1 MIYLDTPVTI
11 IDDGTDRSIGIK
23 FADPDT
29 GDEQIISGVFF
40 RSSNDT
46 KTELSAT
53 WLPEKGTLVVDIP
66 NNLINYSGYAK
77 LIIPKTTFLIDAI
90 TMKLDVYSPKD
101 TDGASRV
108 YYGEDK
114 YAFVRDFDTTNNQI
128 FIEVATDIVNTDFIR
143 SLVDKIVSEKGVV
156 DKAGTAVDTD
166 TLKNDIVNRVTKLID
181 VKKIQEDIKTAL
193 VESINSLKDEQ
204 SKSLQNQESKL
215 QGIETKVASLNAET
229 IKSDIL
235 EALDTKI
242 LTAKTD
248 IINSVDVAQL
258 RLDLTSLITETSKS
272 DIAAAK
278 QYVQSYLNTYFE
290 GSEFTTKVTQA
301 ISEQLSTLSG
311 DISSSRAVADG
322 AKEGLDTLKAKVEKN
337 TSDITALEQF
347 KTGMS
352 GAIASYITD
361 NLTSKKII
369 EILETNSNYSD
380 NIFTA
385 MKTTLDERYIVT
397 NNVIKIDTQE
407 GTKVTVGEVDFT
419 IPTTDSFA
427 KEADLGTLRAKVS
440 EVEGSI
446 STAIDTKL
454 TNGGDH
460 YIKNS
465 ELHTAL
471 QGLSSSSSSNSGN
484 TAQGNDVDTVYG
496 NDYPYDGG
504 NIEKLQT
511 LPVGA
516 VYVDRTK
523 KNGAIK
529 WIKIREYNAGANK
542 DYARDSWKVLY
553 GDTGEVLAPITQTV
567 FGGSKLWFRRV
578 NGVVELIWG
587 GLSWGWFGIKRRGA
601 AGYLEHPSN
610 RNKFCSI
617 IAPNTLPRGFCPT
630 SSKIG
635 NMTNDAGVP
644 YGTFYIGANTDSR
657 QIRLQFLEDVPRD
670 KDISDI
676 RFANMTYITDEPWPD
691 KLTW

>member
-23 FADPDT
+23 FADPDA
-29 GDEQIISGVFF
+29 GDEQIISGVYF
-40 RSSNDT
+40 RSSHDT
-46 KTELSAT
+46 KTELSAK

-77 LIIPKTTFLIDAI
+77 LIIPKTSFLIDAI

-114 YAFVRDFDTTNNQI
+114 YAFVRDFDTTKNQI

-166 TLKNDIVNRVTKLID
+166 TLKNDIMNRVTKLID
-181 VKKIQEDIKTAL
+181 TKKIQEDIKTSL
-193 VESINSLKDEQ
+193 VESINTLKDEQ
-204 SKSLQNQESKL
+204 SKSLQNQESKI

-242 LTAKTD
+242 ITAKTD
-248 IINSVDVAQL
+248 IINAVDVAQL

-290 GSEFTTKVTQA
+290 GSDFTTKVTQA

-311 DISSSRAVADG
+311 DISSARAVADG
-322 AKEGLDTLKAKVEKN
+322 AKEGLDTLKTKVEKN
-337 TSDITALEQF
+337 SSDIATLEEF
-347 KTGMS
+347 KKGMS

-361 NLTSKKII
+361 NLTSQKII
-369 EILETNSNYSD
+369 EILETNDHYTDSIFSNMT
-380 NIFTA
+380 NI
-385 MKTTLDERYIVT
+385 LDERYVVK
-397 NNVIKIDTQE
+397 NNVTKIDTQE
-407 GTKVTVGEVDFT
+407 GTKVTVGEVTFT
-419 IPTTDSFA
+419 IPVTDSFA
-427 KEADLGTLRAKVS
+427 KETDLGTLRAKVGS
-440 EVEGSI
+440 VESSI
-446 STAIDTKL
+446 GTAIDAKL
-454 TNGGDH
+454 ANGGDH

-471 QGLSSSSSSNSGN
+471 QGLSSNSGN
-484 TAQGNDVDTVYG
+484 TATPQENNTDTVYG
-496 NDYPYDGG
+496 DNYPYDD
-504 NIEKLQT
+504 NNVETLQA

-516 VYVDRTK
+516 VYVDRRK

-529 WIKIREYNAGANK
+529 WIKIKPYDKGVPRNT
-542 DYARDSWKVLY
+542 ARDCWKVLY
-553 GDTGEVLAPITQTV
+553 GDTGEVLAPMTQSV

-578 NGVVELIWG
+578 NGIVELIWG

-601 AGYLEHPSN
+601 PGYLPHPSD

-617 IAPNTLPRGFCPT
+617 LSQGTLPVGFCPT

-635 NMTNDAGVP
+635 NITNDKGVP
-644 YGTFYIGANTDSR
+644 YGTFYIGGNTDSR
-657 QIRLQFLEDVPRD
+657 QIRLQFLEDVPTD
-670 KDISDI
+670 KDITDI
-676 RFANMTYITDEPWPD
+676 RFSNMTYITDEPWPD
-691 KLTW
+691 RL

>member
-114 YAFVRDFDTTNNQI
+114 YAFVRDFDTTKNQI

-166 TLKNDIVNRVTKLID
+166 TLKNDIVNRVSKMID
-181 VKKIQEDIKTAL
+181 VKKIQAEITKSLT
-193 VESINSLKDEQ
+193 ESIEQLKTEQ
-204 SKSLQNQESKL
+204 SKSLQNQESRIE
-215 QGIETKVASLNAET
+215 GINTKVSGLNAET

-235 EALDTKI
+235 TALDTKI
-242 LTAKTD
+242 LTAKTE
-248 IINSVDVAQL
+248 IINAVDTAQL
-258 RLDLTSLITETSKS
+258 KLDLTSLITETSKT

-278 QYVQSYLNTYFE
+278 EYTETYLNKYFE
-290 GSEFTTKVTQA
+290 GSDFTAKITAA
-301 ISEQLSTLSG
+301 ISDTLSTIRS
-311 DISSSRAVADG
+311 DISSAREVADG
-322 AKEGLDTLKAKVEKN
+322 AKSEVETLKAKVTKN
-337 TSDITALEQF
+337 TSDIASLEEF
-347 KTGMS
+347 KSGVS
-352 GAIASYITD
+352 GAISSYITD
-361 NLTSKKII
+361 NLTSQKII
-369 EILETNSNYSD
+369 DTLQTKPNYVD
-380 NIFTA
+380 TIFTD
-385 MKTTLDERYIVT
+385 MTTLLDERYIST
-397 NNVIKIDTQE
+397 NSVFKVDTQN

-419 IPTTDSFA
+419 IPVTDSFA
-427 KEADLGTLRAKVS
+427 KEADLGTLRAKVGS
-440 EVEGSI
+440 VESSI
-446 STAIDTKL
+446 GTAIDTKL
-454 TNGGDH
+454 ANGGDH

-471 QGLSSSSSSNSGN
+471 EGLSGSGN
-484 TAQGNDVDTVYG
+484 TTKAQENNTDTVYG
-496 NDYPYDGG
+496 DNYPYDD
-504 NIEKLQT
+504 NNVETLQA

-516 VYVDRTK
+516 VYVDRRK

-529 WIKIREYNAGANK
+529 WIKIKPYDKGVPRNT
-542 DYARDSWKVLY
+542 ARDCWKVLY
-553 GDTGEVLAPITQTV
+553 GDTGEVLASITQTA
-567 FGGSKLWFRRV
+567 FSGAKLLYRRI
-578 NGVVELIWG
+578 NSNVELIWG

-601 AGYLEHPSN
+601 AGYVAHPSD
-610 RNKFCSI
+610 RNKFCVI
-617 IAPNTLPRGFCPT
+617 VPQGTLPLGFSPT

-635 NMTNDAGVP
+635 NITNDKGVP
-644 YGTFYIGANTDSR
+644 YGTFYVGGNTDSR
-657 QIRLQFLEDVPRD
+657 QIRLQFLEDVPDNRD
-670 KDISDI
+670 ITDI
-676 RFANMTYITDEPWPD
+676 RFSNMVYITDEPWPD
-691 KLTW
+691 RL

>member
-23 FADPDT
+23 FADPDA
-29 GDEQIISGVFF
+29 GDEQIISGVYF
-40 RSSNDT
+40 RSSHDT
-46 KTELSAT
+46 KTELSAK

-114 YAFVRDFDTTNNQI
+114 YAFVRDFDTTKNQI
-128 FIEVATDIVNTDFIR
+128 FIEVATDVVNTDFIR

-166 TLKNDIVNRVTKLID
+166 TLKNDIMNRVTKLID

-193 VESINSLKDEQ
+193 AESINSLKDEQ
-204 SKSLQNQESKL
+204 SKSLQNQESKI
-215 QGIETKVASLNAET
+215 QGIETKVASLNVET

-248 IINSVDVAQL
+248 IINALDVAQL

-272 DIAAAK
+272 DISAAK

-290 GSEFTTKVTQA
+290 GSDFTTKITQA

-311 DISSSRAVADG
+311 DISSARAVADG

-337 TSDITALEQF
+337 TTDIASLEQF
-347 KTGMS
+347 KTGVS
-352 GAIASYITD
+352 GAIASYITEH
-361 NLTSKKII
+361 LTSQKII
-369 EILETNSNYSD
+369 ETLKTNSDYIND
-380 NIFTA
+380 IFTD
-385 MKTTLDERYIVT
+385 MTTLLDGKYIKKEAVT
-397 NNVIKIDTQE
+397 KVDTMD
-407 GTKVTVGEVDFT
+407 GTRVTVGGTEFT
-419 IPTTDSFA
+419 IPSTDSFA
-427 KEADLGTLRAKVS
+427 KESEMETLRTKVGEIES
-440 EVEGSI
+440 SI
-446 STAIDTKL
+446 GTAIDTKL
-454 TNGGDH
+454 ANGGDN

-471 QGLSSSSSSNSGN
+471 EGLSSNSGN
-484 TAQGNDVDTVYG
+484 TATAQENNTDTVYG
-496 NDYPYDGG
+496 DDYPYDGT
-504 NIEKLQT
+504 NVETLQA

-516 VYVDRTK
+516 VYVDRHK

-529 WIKIREYNAGANK
+529 WIKIKSYEKGVPRNT
-542 DYARDSWKVLY
+542 ARDCWKVLY
-553 GDTGEVLAPITQTV
+553 GDTGEVLASITQSA
-567 FGGSKLWFRRV
+567 FGGSKLLYRRV
-578 NGVVELIWG
+578 NSNVELIWG

-601 AGYLEHPSN
+601 AGYVAHPSD
-610 RNKFCSI
+610 RNKFCVIVPQGS
-617 IAPNTLPRGFCPT
+617 LPLGFSPT

-635 NMTNDAGVP
+635 NITNDKGIP
-644 YGTFYIGANTDSR
+644 YGTFYVGGNGDSR
-657 QIRLQFLEDVPRD
+657 QIRLQFLEDVPENRD
-670 KDISDI
+670 ITDI
-676 RFANMTYITDEPWPD
+676 RFSNMNYITDEPWPD
-691 KLTW
+691 RL

>member
-23 FADPDT
+23 FADPDA
-29 GDEQIISGVFF
+29 GDEQIISGVYF
-40 RSSNDT
+40 RSSHDT
-46 KTELSAT
+46 KTELSAK
-53 WLPEKGTLVVDIP
+53 WLPEKGTLVIDIP

-114 YAFVRDFDTTNNQI
+114 YAFVRDFDTTKNQI

-166 TLKNDIVNRVTKLID
+166 TLKNDIMNRVTKLID
-181 VKKIQEDIKTAL
+181 VKKIQKDIKAAL

-258 RLDLTSLITETSKS
+258 RLDLTTLVTETSKS

-278 QYVQSYLNTYFE
+278 QYTQSYLNTYFE
-290 GSEFTTKVTQA
+290 GSDFTTKITQA
-301 ISEQLSTLSG
+301 ISGNLSTLTG
-311 DISSSRAVADG
+311 DISSARAVADG
-322 AKEGLDTLKAKVEKN
+322 AKEGVDDLKAKVAKN
-337 TSDITALEQF
+337 TSDITALEEF
-347 KTGMS
+347 KTGVS
-352 GAIASYITD
+352 GAIASYITEH
-361 NLTSKKII
+361 LTSPKII
-369 EILETNSNYSD
+369 ETLKTNSDYIND
-380 NIFTA
+380 IFTD
-385 MKTTLDERYIVT
+385 MTTLLDGKYIKKEAVT
-397 NNVIKIDTQE
+397 KVDTMD
-407 GTKVTVGEVDFT
+407 GTRVTVGETEFT
-419 IPTTDSFA
+419 IPSTSSFA
-427 KEADLGTLRAKVS
+427 KETDLGTLRAKVG
-440 EVEGSI
+440 EVENSI
-446 STAIDTKL
+446 DTAIDTKL
-454 TNGGDH
+454 SNGGDH

-471 QGLSSSSSSNSGN
+471 EGLSSNSSSNSGN
-484 TAQGNDVDTVYG
+484 TTQGNNTDTVYG
-496 NDYPYDGG
+496 DDYPYDGT
-504 NIEKLQT
+504 NVETLQE

-516 VYVDRTK
+516 VYVDRHK

-529 WIKIREYNAGANK
+529 WIKIKPYDKGVPRNT
-542 DYARDSWKVLY
+542 ARDCWKVLY
-553 GDTGEVLAPITQTV
+553 GDTGDVLATIAPTA
-567 FGGSKLWFRRV
+567 FGGSKLYYRRI
-578 NGVVELIWG
+578 NSIVELLWG

-601 AGYLEHPSN
+601 PGYTAHPSD
-610 RNKFCSI
+610 RNKFCVIVPQGS
-617 IAPNTLPRGFCPT
+617 LPLGFCPT
-630 SSKIG
+630 SSKMG
-635 NMTNDAGVP
+635 NISNDKGVP
-644 YGTFYIGANTDSR
+644 YGTFYVGGNGDSR
-657 QIRLQFLEDVPRD
+657 QIRLQFFEDVPENRD
-670 KDISDI
+670 ITDI
-676 RFANMTYITDEPWPD
+676 RFSNMAYITDEPWPD
-691 KLTW
+691 RL

>member
-23 FADPDT
+23 FADPDA
-29 GDEQIISGVFF
+29 GDEQIISGIYF
-40 RSSNDT
+40 RSSHDT
-46 KTELSAT
+46 KTELSAK

-114 YAFVRDFDTTNNQI
+114 YAFVRDFDTTKNQI

-166 TLKNDIVNRVTKLID
+166 ALKNDIMNRVTKLID
-181 VKKIQEDIKTAL
+181 IKKIQEDIKASL
-193 VESINSLKDEQ
+193 VESINSLKDER

-235 EALDTKI
+235 EALDAKI

-248 IINSVDVAQL
+248 IINAVDVAQL
-258 RLDLTSLITETSKS
+258 RLDLTNLITETSKS

-290 GSEFTTKVTQA
+290 GSDFTTKITQA
-301 ISEQLSTLSG
+301 ISGNLSTLTG
-311 DISSSRAVADG
+311 DISSARAVADG
-322 AKEGLDTLKAKVEKN
+322 AKEGLDALKTKVEKN
-337 TSDITALEQF
+337 TDDITALEQF
-347 KTGMS
+347 KTSVS
-352 GAIASYITD
+352 GSIASYITD
-361 NLTSKKII
+361 NLTSQKIV
-369 EILETNSNYSD
+369 ETLKTNSDYIND
-380 NIFTA
+380 IFTDMTSLLDA
-385 MKTTLDERYIVT
+385 KYVKKTDVT
-397 NNVIKIDTQE
+397 KVDTMNS
-407 GTKVTVGEVDFT
+407 TRVTVGEVDFT
-419 IPTTDSFA
+419 IPSTDSFA
-427 KEADLGTLRAKVS
+427 KETDLGTLRAKVS
-440 EVEGSI
+440 SVENSI
-446 STAIDTKL
+446 GTAIDTKL
-454 TNGGDH
+454 ANGGDH

-471 QGLSSSSSSNSGN
+471 EGLSSNSGN
-484 TAQGNDVDTVYG
+484 NATSQENNTDTVYG
-496 NDYPYDGG
+496 DNYPYDD
-504 NIEKLQT
+504 NNVETLQA

-516 VYVDRTK
+516 VYVDRRK

-529 WIKIREYNAGANK
+529 WIKIKPYDKGVPRNT
-542 DYARDSWKVLY
+542 ARDCWKVLY
-553 GDTGEVLAPITQTV
+553 GDTGDVLASISQTA
-567 FGGSKLWFRRV
+567 FSGAKLWYRRI
-578 NGVVELIWG
+578 NSSVELIWG

-601 AGYLEHPSN
+601 AGYVSHPSD
-610 RNKFCSI
+610 RNKFCVIVPQGS
-617 IAPNTLPRGFCPT
+617 LPLGFAPT

-635 NMTNDAGVP
+635 NITNDKGVP
-644 YGTFYIGANTDSR
+644 YGTFYIGGNTDSR
-657 QIRLQFLEDVPRD
+657 QIRLQFLDDVPDNRD
-670 KDISDI
+670 ITDI
-676 RFANMTYITDEPWPD
+676 RFSNMVYVTDEPWPD
-691 KLTW
+691 RV

>member
-23 FADPDT
+23 FADPDA
-29 GDEQIISGVFF
+29 GDEQIISGVYF
-40 RSSNDT
+40 RSSHDT
-46 KTELSAT
+46 KTELSAK
-53 WLPEKGTLVVDIP
+53 WLPYKGTLVVDIP

-166 TLKNDIVNRVTKLID
+166 TLKNDIMNRVTKLID
-181 VKKIQEDIKTAL
+181 VKKIQEDIKSAL
-193 VESINSLKDEQ
+193 VESINSIKDEQ
-204 SKSLQNQESKL
+204 SKSLQNQDSKL
-215 QGIETKVASLNAET
+215 QGIETKVASLNVET

-235 EALDTKI
+235 QALDTKI
-242 LTAKTD
+242 LNAKTD

-258 RLDLTSLITETSKS
+258 RLDLNSLITETSKS

-290 GSEFTTKVTQA
+290 GSDFTTKITQA

-311 DISSSRAVADG
+311 DISSARAVADG

-337 TSDITALEQF
+337 TTDIASLEQF
-347 KTGMS
+347 KTGVS

-361 NLTSKKII
+361 NLTSEKII
-369 EILETNSNYSD
+369 DILNTDSNYAD

-407 GTKVTVGEVDFT
+407 GTKVTVGEVSFT
-419 IPTTDSFA
+419 IPVTDSFA
-427 KEADLGTLRAKVS
+427 KETDLGLLRAKVG
-440 EVEGSI
+440 EVESSI
-446 STAIDTKL
+446 GPAIDTKL

-465 ELHTAL
+465 ELQKAL
-471 QGLSSSSSSNSGN
+471 EGLSSGTKSNEDGEEEK
-484 TAQGNDVDTVYG
+484 TIVFGDYFPWENDNIYKLLHL
-496 NDYPYDGG
+496 PIGG
-504 NIEKLQT
+504 IYIDN
-511 LPVGA
+511 
-516 VYVDRTK
+516 RK
-523 KNGAIK
+523 KNGAIAWMK
-529 WIKIREYNAGANK
+529 TVKYMGGESK
-542 DYARDSWKVLY
+542 DHVKKCWKVIC
-553 GDTGEVLAPITQTV
+553 GDTGEVAIPTTQSV
-567 FGGSKLWFRRV
+567 FGSSKLYMRRV
-578 NGVVELIWG
+578 NSTVELIWG
-587 GLSWGWFGIKRRGA
+587 GLSWGWFGIKRRGST
-601 AGYLEHPSN
+601 GYASHPSN
-610 RNKFCSI
+610 KNKFCSI
-617 IAPNTLPRGFCPT
+617 VPTNGIPEGFIPK

-635 NMTNDAGVP
+635 SITNDTGVP
-644 YGTFYIGANTDSR
+644 YGTFYVGGSTDHKH
-657 QIRLQFLEDVPRD
+657 IRLQFLEDVPENRD
-670 KDISDI
+670 ITDI
-676 RFANMTYITDEPWPD
+676 RFSNMSYFTDEPWPERIT
-691 KLTW
+691 L

>member
-29 GDEQIISGVFF
+29 GDEQIISGVYF
-40 RSSNDT
+40 RSSHDT

-114 YAFVRDFDTTNNQI
+114 YAFVRDFDTTKKQI

-166 TLKNDIVNRVTKLID
+166 TLKNDIMNRVTKLID
-181 VKKIQEDIKTAL
+181 TKKIKEDIKAAL
-193 VESINSLKDEQ
+193 VESINTLKDEQ

-248 IINSVDVAQL
+248 IINAVDVAQL
-258 RLDLTSLITETSKS
+258 RLDLTNLITETSKS

-290 GSEFTTKVTQA
+290 VSDFTTKVTQA
-301 ISEQLSTLSG
+301 ISEKLSTLSG
-311 DISSSRAVADG
+311 DISSARAVADG

-337 TSDITALEQF
+337 TTDIASLEQF

-352 GAIASYITD
+352 GAIASYITEH
-361 NLTSKKII
+361 LTSQKIV
-369 EILETNSNYSD
+369 ETLKTNSDYVD
-380 NIFTA
+380 DIFTD
-385 MKTTLDERYIVT
+385 MTTLLDGKYIKKTDVT
-397 NNVIKIDTQE
+397 KVETMD
-407 GTKVTVGEVDFT
+407 GTRVTVGDVNFT
-419 IPTTDSFA
+419 IPVTDSFA
-427 KEADLGTLRAKVS
+427 KETALGLLRAKVGDIES
-440 EVEGSI
+440 SI
-446 STAIDTKL
+446 SPAIDTKL
-454 TNGGDH
+454 SNGGDH

-471 QGLSSSSSSNSGN
+471 EGLSSNSGN
-484 TAQGNDVDTVYG
+484 NATSQENNTDTVYG
-496 NDYPYDGG
+496 DNYPYDD
-504 NIEKLQT
+504 NNVETLQA

-516 VYVDRTK
+516 VYVDQRK

-529 WIKIREYNAGANK
+529 WIKIKSYDKGVPRNT
-542 DYARDSWKVLY
+542 ARDCWKVLY
-553 GDTGEVLAPITQTV
+553 GDTGEVLASISQSA
-567 FGGSKLWFRRV
+567 FSGAKLWYRRI
-578 NGVVELIWG
+578 NSNVELIWG

-601 AGYLEHPSN
+601 AGYVAHPSDK
-610 RNKFCSI
+610 NKFCVIVPQGS
-617 IAPNTLPRGFCPT
+617 LPLGFCPT

-635 NMTNDAGVP
+635 NITNDKGVP
-644 YGTFYIGANTDSR
+644 YGTFYIGGNTDSR
-657 QIRLQFLEDVPRD
+657 QIRLQFLENVPDNRD
-670 KDISDI
+670 ITDI
-676 RFANMTYITDEPWPD
+676 RFSNMVYVTDEPWPD
-691 KLTW
+691 RL

>member
-23 FADPDT
+23 FADPDA
-29 GDEQIISGVFF
+29 GDEQIISGVYF

-77 LIIPKTTFLIDAI
+77 LIIPKTTFLIDEI

-166 TLKNDIVNRVTKLID
+166 TLKNDIMNRVTKLID
-181 VKKIQEDIKTAL
+181 TKKIQEDIKTAL

-290 GSEFTTKVTQA
+290 GSDFTTKVTQA

-311 DISSSRAVADG
+311 DISSARAVADG
-322 AKEGLDTLKAKVEKN
+322 TKEGLDTLKAKVEKN

-352 GAIASYITD
+352 GAIASYITE
-361 NLTSKKII
+361 NLTSEKII
-369 EILETNSNYSD
+369 EILETDSNYSD

-385 MKTTLDERYIVT
+385 MKTTLDQRYIVT

-419 IPTTDSFA
+419 IPATDSFA
-427 KEADLGTLRAKVS
+427 KETELGLLRAKVGK
-440 EVEGSI
+440 VESSI
-446 STAIDTKL
+446 GTAIDNKL
-454 TNGGDH
+454 SNGGDH

-471 QGLSSSSSSNSGN
+471 EGLSSNSGN
-484 TAQGNDVDTVYG
+484 TAATQENNTDTVYG
-496 NDYPYDGG
+496 DNYPYDDD
-504 NIEKLQT
+504 NVEKLQG

-516 VYVDRTK
+516 VYVDRRK

-529 WIKIREYNAGANK
+529 WIKIKSYDKGVPRNT
-542 DYARDSWKVLY
+542 ARDCWKVLY
-553 GDTGEVLAPITQTV
+553 GDTGEVLASITQSA
-567 FGGSKLWFRRV
+567 FGGSKLLYRRV
-578 NGVVELIWG
+578 NSDVELIWG

-601 AGYLEHPSN
+601 AGYVAHPSD
-610 RNKFCSI
+610 RNKFCVIVPQGS
-617 IAPNTLPRGFCPT
+617 LPLGFSPT

-635 NMTNDAGVP
+635 NITNDKGVP
-644 YGTFYIGANTDSR
+644 YGTFYIGGNTDSR
-657 QIRLQFLEDVPRD
+657 QIRLQFLEDVPDNRD
-670 KDISDI
+670 ITDI
-676 RFANMTYITDEPWPD
+676 RFSNMNYVTDEPWPD
-691 KLTW
+691 RL

>member
-40 RSSNDT
+40 RSSHDT

-114 YAFVRDFDTTNNQI
+114 YAFVRDFDTTKNQI
-128 FIEVATDIVNTDFIR
+128 FIEVATDVVNTDFIR

-166 TLKNDIVNRVTKLID
+166 TLKNDIMNRVTKLID

-204 SKSLQNQESKL
+204 SKSLQNQESKI
-215 QGIETKVASLNAET
+215 QGIETKVASLNVET

-248 IINSVDVAQL
+248 IINALDVAQL

-290 GSEFTTKVTQA
+290 GSDFTTKITQA

-311 DISSSRAVADG
+311 DISSARAVADG
-322 AKEGLDTLKAKVEKN
+322 AKEGLDTLKTKVEKN
-337 TSDITALEQF
+337 TSDIAALEQF

-361 NLTSKKII
+361 NLTSEKII
-369 EILETNSNYSD
+369 EILETDNNYSD

-385 MKTTLDERYIVT
+385 MKTTLDQRYIVT

-419 IPTTDSFA
+419 IPVTDSFA
-427 KEADLGTLRAKVS
+427 KETELGLLRAKVG
-440 EVEGSI
+440 EVESSI
-446 STAIDTKL
+446 GTAIDTKL
-454 TNGGDH
+454 SNGGDH

-465 ELHTAL
+465 ELHNAL
-471 QGLSSSSSSNSGN
+471 QGLSSNSDN
-484 TAQGNDVDTVYG
+484 TSTTQENNTDTVYG
-496 NDYPYDGG
+496 DNYPYDDD
-504 NIEKLQT
+504 NVEKLQG

-516 VYVDRTK
+516 VYVDRHK

-529 WIKIREYNAGANK
+529 WIKIKSYEKGVPRNT
-542 DYARDSWKVLY
+542 ARDCWKVLY
-553 GDTGEVLAPITQTV
+553 GDTGEVLASITQSA
-567 FGGSKLWFRRV
+567 FGGSKLLYRRV
-578 NGVVELIWG
+578 NSNVELIWG

-601 AGYLEHPSN
+601 AGYVAHPSD
-610 RNKFCSI
+610 RNKFCVIVPQGS
-617 IAPNTLPRGFCPT
+617 LPLGFSPT

-635 NMTNDAGVP
+635 NITNDKGVP
-644 YGTFYIGANTDSR
+644 YGTFYVGGNSDSR
-657 QIRLQFLEDVPRD
+657 QIRLQFLEDVPENRD
-670 KDISDI
+670 ITDI
-676 RFANMTYITDEPWPD
+676 RFSNMNYITDEPWPD
-691 KLTW
+691 RL

>member
-11 IDDGTDRSIGIK
+11 VDDGTDRSIGIK
-23 FADPDT
+23 FADPDA
-29 GDEQIISGVFF
+29 GDEQIISGVYF
-40 RSSNDT
+40 RSSHDT
-46 KTELSAT
+46 KTELSAK

-114 YAFVRDFDTTNNQI
+114 YAFVRDFDTTKNQI

-166 TLKNDIVNRVTKLID
+166 TLKNDIMNRVTKLID
-181 VKKIQEDIKTAL
+181 VKKIQEDIKSAL
-193 VESINSLKDEQ
+193 VESINTLKDEQ
-204 SKSLQNQESKL
+204 SKSLQNQERKI

-248 IINSVDVAQL
+248 IINAVDVAQL
-258 RLDLTSLITETSKS
+258 RLDLTTLVTETSKS

-290 GSEFTTKVTQA
+290 GSDFTTKITQA
-301 ISEQLSTLSG
+301 ISDQLSTLSG
-311 DISSSRAVADG
+311 DISSARAVADG
-322 AKEGLDTLKAKVEKN
+322 AKEGLDNLKAKVEKN
-337 TSDITALEQF
+337 TTDIASLEQF
-347 KTGMS
+347 KTGVS
-352 GAIASYITD
+352 GAIASYITE
-361 NLTSKKII
+361 NLTSQKIV
-369 EILETNSNYSD
+369 ETLKTNSDYIND
-380 NIFTA
+380 IFTD
-385 MKTTLDERYIVT
+385 MTSLLDAKYIKKADV
-397 NNVIKIDTQE
+397 
-407 GTKVTVGEVDFT
+407 TKVDTMDGTRITVGETEFT
-419 IPTTDSFA
+419 IPSTDSFA
-427 KEADLGTLRAKVS
+427 KETDLGTLRAKVGS
-440 EVEGSI
+440 VESSI
-446 STAIDTKL
+446 GTAIDTKL
-454 TNGGDH
+454 SNGGDH

-471 QGLSSSSSSNSGN
+471 EGLSSNSGN
-484 TAQGNDVDTVYG
+484 NATSQDNNTDTVYG
-496 NDYPYDGG
+496 DNYPYDD
-504 NIEKLQT
+504 NNVETLQA

-516 VYVDRTK
+516 VYVDRRK

-529 WIKIREYNAGANK
+529 WIKIKPYDKGVPRNTAK
-542 DYARDSWKVLY
+542 DCWKVLH
-553 GDTGEVLAPITQTV
+553 GDTGEVLAQITQSA
-567 FGGSKLWFRRV
+567 FSGAKLWYRRI
-578 NGVVELIWG
+578 NSTVELIWG

-601 AGYLEHPSN
+601 PGYLSHPSD
-610 RNKFCSI
+610 RNKFCVI
-617 IAPNTLPRGFCPT
+617 VQQGGLPLGFSPT

-635 NMTNDAGVP
+635 IITNDKGVH
-644 YGTFYIGANTDSR
+644 YGTFYVGGDTDSR
-657 QIRLQFLEDVPRD
+657 QIRLQFLEDVPENRD
-670 KDISDI
+670 ITDI
-676 RFANMTYITDEPWPD
+676 RLSNMNYITDEPWPD
-691 KLTW
+691 KL